1 MVCKQC
7 GAELKWKARFCGK
20 CGAEVTE
27 EWSALESVRQM
38 TQAKREEP
46 SASAKEVS
54 QQIFQAKQEESSASA
69 REAEQQIFRSEQEV
83 AYIQKSE
90 YRKVFI
96 EPDEQLQ
103 GTLGN
108 GYLENILHKKVKK
121 CHALL
126 TDRRVYLQGTFFS
139 GSGKSLQEDLMEK
152 IVDLEDIT
160 GTGFRYSKP
169 LGILS
174 VLITYIVSMIVS
186 MIAVYISRIGHGGV
200 PEAVAGFVIA
210 SLITIVRYLKNRKT
224 DFIIE
229 YAGGFIRFDATIIGL
244 SNVRDFQKQIR
255 RAKDHVKGKR

>member
-27 EWSALESVRQM
+27 KWSALESVRQM
-38 TQAKREEP
+38 PQAKQEEP
-46 SASAKEVS
+46 SASAK
-54 QQIFQAKQEESSASA
+54 
-69 REAEQQIFRSEQEV
+69 EAEQQIFRSEQEV
-83 AYIQKSE
+83 TYIQKSE
-90 YRKVFI
+90 YRKVFV

-139 GSGKSLQEDLMEK
+139 GSGKLRQEDLMEK

-160 GTGFRYSKP
+160 GTGFCYSKP

-174 VLITYIVSMIVS
+174 VLITYIVSMI
-186 MIAVYISRIGHGGV
+186 AVYIPRIGEGGV
-200 PEAVAGFVIA
+200 LEAVAGFVIA

-255 RAKDHVKGKR
+255 RAKDHVVVSNNL